1 MKKRQKKK
9 GKGKRKQDIKQNKIF
24 LCLSNLKAALLI
36 YFVRNMKQISDG
48 AGKEEP
54 VHRKCSSYRGDV
66 ATVLSLCSA
75 VLNVSQNYKLYI
87 PCTTQT
93 RVQEHGENGMLSYL
107 ALM

>member
-66 ATVLSLCSA
+66 ATVLTMQCCTEC
-75 VLNVSQNYKLYI
+75 VTKLQALY
-87 PCTTQT
+87 TLYNTDQGAGT
-93 RVQEHGENGMLSYL
+93 R
-107 ALM
+107 